1 MSADDHI
8 IAEDLVLTHVAHLLE
23 RIDIPGLYEAT
34 IDFTAIALTE
44 GGNDLMRHQ
53 LDQLCGTTRRR
64 LPDAYLAAEAA
75 PRDAIEQA
83 AAGLRSALAQAG
95 HLVDAHGFEHQLAEY
110 LADDEQL
117 SIRTEVARIPRPNI
131 RPDPLRWSLD
141 PAPWA
146 SEDRSND
153 APWPPAGFDTVAG
166 LRTLPDGVAALARVD
181 NGPHAGWTQIGLA
194 EKHHTPARRYPA
206 LPQRTVLIML
216 GLEIT
221 DTAPPPR
228 SLPYTEGPWQL
239 WTEPWQQRVG
249 IPTIPD
255 LFATES
261 FPVLALTDGGLCG
274 PRHRRNNGP
283 GLPEFLLAPAP
294 QFVAALDLHPTP
306 GAFSGFSLSDDNGP
320 ALVGRQWRG
329 HLVHDGNYKPLTPA
343 VEGCDVLIRS
353 DLIAKVIDLAGADR
367 VHVGIQVLHGESQI
381 EGHTG

>member
-1 MSADDHI
+1 MSADDQA
-8 IAEDLVLTHVAHLLE
+8 IAEELVRNHVAHLLE

-34 IDFTAIALTE
+34 IDLTARALSAS
-44 GGNDLMRHQ
+44 GNDLMHTQ
-53 LDQLCGTTRRR
+53 LRQLLGTSGRR

-75 PRDAIEQA
+75 PHDSLEQA
-83 AAGLRSALAQAG
+83 AAGLRAALAQVG
-95 HLVDAHGFEHQLAEY
+95 DLVDAHGFERQLAEF

-117 SIRTEVARIPRPNI
+117 SIRAELARVPRPDV

-153 APWPPAGFDTVAG
+153 APWPPEGFDIVAG
-166 LRTLPDGVAALARVD
+166 LRTLPDGVDALARVD

-194 EKHHTPARRYPA
+194 ERHHTPARRYPA
-206 LPQRTVLIML
+206 LPQRTVLIMF

-221 DTAPPPR
+221 DTAPPAR

-239 WTEPWQQRVG
+239 WTEPWQRMD
-249 IPTIPD
+249 IPMIPD

-261 FPVLALTDGGLCG
+261 FPVLALTDGGRCG

-294 QFVAALDLHPTP
+294 EFIAALDLHPTR
-306 GAFSGFSLSDDNGP
+306 GTFSGFSLSDDNGP
-320 ALVGRQWRG
+320 GLVGRQWRG

-343 VEGCDVLIRS
+343 VEGCDLLIRP
-353 DLIAKVIDLAGADR
+353 DLLAKVTDLAAADR
-367 VHVGIQVLHGESQI
+367 MHVGIQVAHSE
-381 EGHTG
+381 T